1 MAARCTIAL
10 KEDADMAQ
18 IQLKPGDQAPDF
30 EAVDDKN
37 RKVKLSDYRGKKVVL
52 YFYPAD
58 DTRGC
63 TIQACGFRD
72 VYPQV
77 EEKGAVVLGVSRD
90 DVASHQAFRDKNS
103 LPFPLLV
110 DTDHKIHDLY
120 GTWGER
126 RGRDGE
132 VSMGVLRS
140 HFVIDEE
147 GKIKDLKYQVA
158 PEESPDLS
166 IKAL

>member
-1 MAARCTIAL
+1 
-10 KEDADMAQ
+10 
-18 IQLKPGDQAPDF
+18 
-30 EAVDDKN
+30 
-37 RKVKLSDYRGKKVVL
+37 VKLSDYRGKKVVL
-52 YFYPAD
+52 YFYPKD

-72 VYPQV
+72 AYPQV
-77 EEKGAVVLGVSRD
+77 EEKGAVVLGVSPD
-90 DVASHQAFRDKNS
+90 DVESHQAFRDKFD

-126 RGRDGE
+126 KRPDSDE
-132 VSMGVLRS
+132 TFMGVLRS

-147 GKIKDLKYQVA
+147 GKVKDAQYRVA
-158 PEESPDLS
+158 PEDSPELS
-166 IKAL
+166 IKEL